1 VQPKVGAKYRSQV
14 GDTEFIVIRA
24 PAADIDL
31 TCGGVPV
38 VAPGETSQAG
48 TSPSADFDEATPIG
62 KRYVDDSGSLE
73 VLVTKGGFGTLAAAG
88 IRMTQKLSKP
98 LPSSD

>member
-14 GDTEFIVIRA
+14 SDTEFIVIRA
-24 PAADIDL
+24 PAGDIEL

-38 VAPGETSQAG
+38 VTPGETARAG
-48 TSPSADFDEATPIG
+48 PSPSAELDEATPIG

-73 VLVTKGGFGTLAAAG
+73 VLVTKSGFGALAVAG
-88 IRMTQKLSKP
+88 IRMTQKVAKP